1 MYLCIKT
8 AIIRFGCNFQERIGN
23 HYMEDYKQAIGSTEY
38 SVSLKK
44 LAEEFKLELLYMP
57 EGKKVRITTNAVNRP
72 GLALAGFFE
81 FFESKRIQI
90 IGNAEHQYLASLA
103 SKDRS
108 YRMEQFA
115 AHRPPV
121 IIFTT
126 GLPVFEEVYAAAR
139 KYGIALARTKE
150 NTADFQAALIASLNI
165 HLAPRM
171 TRHGVLVEV
180 YGEGMLILGESGI
193 GKSEAAIE
201 LLKRGHRLI
210 ADDAVELKRVSAKT
224 IVGSAPEIIRH
235 FVELRGIGIV
245 DIRRVFG
252 MGAIKL
258 SEKIDLIVKLEH
270 WDKNKVYD
278 RIGTDVETTNI
289 LGLDITT
296 NTIPIRPGRNIAV
309 ILEIAAMNN
318 RQKRMGYN
326 TAEEFNKRIMEQMM
340 APKEEDDD

>member
-1 MYLCIKT
+1 
-8 AIIRFGCNFQERIGN
+8 
-23 HYMEDYKQAIGSTEY
+23 MEDYKQAIGNTEY

-44 LAEEFKLELLYMP
+44 IADEFKLELLYIP
-57 EGKKVRITTNAVNRP
+57 EGKKVKITTNAVNRP

-81 FFESKRIQI
+81 FFEPKRIQI
-90 IGNAEHQYLASLA
+90 IGNAEHQYIASLS

-108 YRMEQFA
+108 YRMEQLL

-126 GLPVFEEVYAAAR
+126 GLSVFEEVYTAAK
-139 KYGIALARTKE
+139 KYGVAIARTKE
-150 NTADFQAALIASLNI
+150 STSDFQAALIASLNI

-171 TRHGVLVEV
+171 TRHGVFVEV

-210 ADDAVELKRVSAKT
+210 ADDAVELKRVSSKT

-252 MGAIKL
+252 MGSIKL
-258 SEKIDLIVKLEH
+258 SEKVDLIVKLEH

-340 APKEEDDD
+340 APKEDDDD

>member
-1 MYLCIKT
+1 
-8 AIIRFGCNFQERIGN
+8 
-23 HYMEDYKQAIGSTEY
+23 MEDYKQAIGNTEY

-44 LAEEFKLELLYMP
+44 LADEFKLELLYVP
-57 EGKKVRITTNAVNRP
+57 EGKKVRITTNALNRP

-81 FFESKRIQI
+81 FFEPKRIQI
-90 IGNAEHQYLASLA
+90 IGNAEHQYIASLS

-108 YRMEQFA
+108 YRMEQFL

-126 GLPVFEEVYAAAR
+126 GLSVFEEIYTAAK
-139 KYGIALARTKE
+139 KYGVAIARTKE
-150 NTADFQAALIASLNI
+150 STADFQAALIASLNI

-171 TRHGVLVEV
+171 TRHGVFVEV

-210 ADDAVELKRVSAKT
+210 ADDAVELKRVSSKT

-258 SEKIDLIVKLEH
+258 SEKVDLIVKLEH

-340 APKEEDDD
+340 APKDDDDE

>member
-1 MYLCIKT
+1 
-8 AIIRFGCNFQERIGN
+8 
-23 HYMEDYKQAIGSTEY
+23 MEDYKQAIGNTEY

-44 LAEEFKLELLYMP
+44 LAEEFKLELLYVP

-81 FFESKRIQI
+81 FFEPKRIQI
-90 IGNAEHQYLASLA
+90 IGNAEHQYIASLS

-108 YRMEQFA
+108 YRMEQFL

-126 GLPVFEEVYAAAR
+126 GLSVFEEVYTAAK
-139 KYGIALARTKE
+139 KYGVAIARTKE
-150 NTADFQAALIASLNI
+150 STADFQAALIASLNI

-171 TRHGVLVEV
+171 TRHGVFVEV

-210 ADDAVELKRVSAKT
+210 ADDAVELKRVSSKT

-258 SEKIDLIVKLEH
+258 SEKVDLIVKLEH

-278 RIGTDVETTNI
+278 RIGTDAETTNI

-340 APKEEDDD
+340 APKDDDDE

>member
-1 MYLCIKT
+1 
-8 AIIRFGCNFQERIGN
+8 
-23 HYMEDYKQAIGSTEY
+23 MEDYKQAIGNTEY

-44 LAEEFKLELLYMP
+44 IADEFKLELLYVP

-81 FFESKRIQI
+81 FFEPKRIQI
-90 IGNAEHQYLASLA
+90 IGNAEHQYIASLS

-108 YRMEQFA
+108 YRMEQFL

-126 GLPVFEEVYAAAR
+126 GLSVFEEVYTAAK
-139 KYGIALARTKE
+139 KYGVAIARTKE

-171 TRHGVLVEV
+171 TRHGVFVEV

-210 ADDAVELKRVSAKT
+210 ADDAVELKRVSSKT

-258 SEKIDLIVKLEH
+258 SEKVDLIVKLEH

-278 RIGTDVETTNI
+278 RIGTDAETTNI

-340 APKEEDDD
+340 APKEDDDD

>member
-1 MYLCIKT
+1 
-8 AIIRFGCNFQERIGN
+8 
-23 HYMEDYKQAIGSTEY
+23 MEDYKQVIGNTEY

-44 LAEEFKLELLYMP
+44 IADEFKLELLYVP

-81 FFESKRIQI
+81 FFEPKRIQI
-90 IGNAEHQYLASLA
+90 IGNAEHQYIASLS

-108 YRMEQFA
+108 YRMEQFL

-126 GLPVFEEVYAAAR
+126 GLSVFEEVYTAAK
-139 KYGIALARTKE
+139 KYGVAIARTKE

-171 TRHGVLVEV
+171 TRHGVFVEV

-210 ADDAVELKRVSAKT
+210 ADDAVELKRVSSKT

-258 SEKIDLIVKLEH
+258 SEKVDLIVKLEH

-278 RIGTDVETTNI
+278 RIGTDAETTNI

-340 APKEEDDD
+340 APKEDDDD

>member
-1 MYLCIKT
+1 
-8 AIIRFGCNFQERIGN
+8 
-23 HYMEDYKQAIGSTEY
+23 
-38 SVSLKK
+38 
-44 LAEEFKLELLYMP
+44 
-57 EGKKVRITTNAVNRP
+57 
-72 GLALAGFFE
+72 
-81 FFESKRIQI
+81 
-90 IGNAEHQYLASLA
+90 
-103 SKDRS
+103 
-108 YRMEQFA
+108 
-115 AHRPPV
+115 
-121 IIFTT
+121 
-126 GLPVFEEVYAAAR
+126 
-139 KYGIALARTKE
+139 
-150 NTADFQAALIASLNI
+150 
-165 HLAPRM
+165 M
-171 TRHGVLVEV
+171 TRHGVFVEV

-210 ADDAVELKRVSAKT
+210 ADDAVELKRVSSKT

-258 SEKIDLIVKLEH
+258 SEKVDLIVKLEH

-340 APKEEDDD
+340 APKDDDDE

>member
-1 MYLCIKT
+1 MSTTSTYTIPLSDIIK
-8 AIIRFGCNFQERIGN
+8 
-23 HYMEDYKQAIGSTEY
+23 EY
-38 SVSLKK
+38 SLDVIHLPKK
-44 LAEEFKLELLYMP
+44 AEEIAISTRE
-57 EGKKVRITTNAVNRP
+57 VNRP
-72 GLALAGFFE
+72 GLPLAGFFDHFE
-81 FFESKRIQI
+81 KARIEVIGKVEHLYLAQLSDEERAASISRFFEHK
-90 IGNAEHQYLASLA
+90 
-103 SKDRS
+103 
-108 YRMEQFA
+108 
-115 AHRPPV
+115 PV
-121 IIFTT
+121 AIVISTA
-126 GLPVFEEVYAAAR
+126 LPVFEEMKTLAAT
-139 KYGIALARTKE
+139 YEIPLLRTAQK
-150 NTADFQAALIASLNI
+150 TSDFIAALISYLNVA
-165 HLAPRM
+165 LAPRI
-171 TRHGVLVEV
+171 TRHGVLVDI
-180 YGEGMLILGESGI
+180 YGEGILLLGDSGI
-193 GKSEAAIE
+193 GKSETAIE

-210 ADDAVELKRVSAKT
+210 ADDAVEIKRVSSKT
-224 IVGSAPEIIRH
+224 LVGSAPEIIRH

-258 SEKIDLIVKLEH
+258 SEKVDLIVKLEH

-340 APKEEDDD
+340 APKDDDDE

>member
-1 MYLCIKT
+1 
-8 AIIRFGCNFQERIGN
+8 
-23 HYMEDYKQAIGSTEY
+23 MEDYKQVIGNTEY

-44 LAEEFKLELLYMP
+44 LAEEFKLELLYVP

-81 FFESKRIQI
+81 FFEPKRIQI
-90 IGNAEHQYLASLA
+90 IGNAEHQYIASLS

-108 YRMEQFA
+108 YRMEQFL

-126 GLPVFEEVYAAAR
+126 GLSVFEEVYTAAK
-139 KYGIALARTKE
+139 KYGVAIARTKE

-171 TRHGVLVEV
+171 TRHGVFVEV

-210 ADDAVELKRVSAKT
+210 ADDAVELKRVSSKT

-258 SEKIDLIVKLEH
+258 SEKVDLIVKLEH

-278 RIGTDVETTNI
+278 RIGTDAETTNI

-340 APKEEDDD
+340 APKEDDDD

>member
-1 MYLCIKT
+1 
-8 AIIRFGCNFQERIGN
+8 
-23 HYMEDYKQAIGSTEY
+23 MEDYKQAIGNTEY

-44 LAEEFKLELLYMP
+44 LADEFKLELLYVP
-57 EGKKVRITTNAVNRP
+57 EGKKVRITTNALNRP

-81 FFESKRIQI
+81 FFEPKRIQI
-90 IGNAEHQYLASLA
+90 IGNAEHQYIASLS

-108 YRMEQFA
+108 YRMEQFL

-126 GLPVFEEVYAAAR
+126 GLSVFEEIYTAAK
-139 KYGIALARTKE
+139 KYGVAIARTKE
-150 NTADFQAALIASLNI
+150 STADFQAALIASLNI

-171 TRHGVLVEV
+171 TRHGVFVEV

-210 ADDAVELKRVSAKT
+210 ADDAVELKRVSSKT

-258 SEKIDLIVKLEH
+258 SEKVDLIVKLEH

-278 RIGTDVETTNI
+278 RIGTDAETTNI

-340 APKEEDDD
+340 APKDDDDE